1 MKPSR
6 VLESYL
12 DIKRAAATELEA
24 LARIMADLDG
34 LSIGMADRVSGT
46 NDTDT
51 ISDRLAELELRR
63 ENLASLRLDLTST
76 GLRAVQIIDSI
87 EQHKARDVMMR
98 KYLLGESYLEISLW
112 LDTSVGTVKSLV
124 SRTKKRIDS

>member
-1 MKPSR
+1 M
-6 VLESYL
+6 LESYL
-12 DIKRAAATELEA
+12 DIKRAAATEIEA
-24 LARIMADLDG
+24 LARIIADLDG

-46 NDTDT
+46 TDTDT
-51 ISDRLAELELRR
+51 ISDKLAELELRR
-63 ENLASLRLDLTST
+63 DNLASLRLDLSST
-76 GLRAVQIIDSI
+76 GLRAMQIIDSI
-87 EQHKARDVMMR
+87 EQQKARDVMMR

>member
-24 LARIMADLDG
+24 LARIIADLDG

-46 NDTDT
+46 TDTDT
-51 ISDRLAELELRR
+51 ISDKLAELELRR
-63 ENLASLRLDLTST
+63 DNLASLRLDLSST
-76 GLRAVQIIDSI
+76 GLRAMQIIDSI
-87 EQHKARDVMMR
+87 ENHKARDVLMR
-98 KYLLGESYLEISLW
+98 KYVLGESYFEIAMW

-124 SRTKKRIDS
+124 SRTKDRIDS